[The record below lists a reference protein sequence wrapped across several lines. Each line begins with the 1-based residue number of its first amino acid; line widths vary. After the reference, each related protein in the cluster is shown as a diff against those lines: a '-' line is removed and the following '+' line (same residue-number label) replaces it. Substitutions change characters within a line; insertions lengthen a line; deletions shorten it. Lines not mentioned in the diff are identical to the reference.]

1 MRFWHCAVAAVV
13 VLARP
18 APAFIEAPH
27 TLGRI
32 CSESTNIVVVE
43 VAKVD
48 AQKNL
53 IIFKVVEDLK
63 GKHKDPIKH
72 NIGQRGSHARE
83 WQAVMAWA
91 KVGQKAV
98 FFHNGQASVT
108 CIGTFWYQCFKE
120 GDWWAMSHAEPYLLR
135 SYCGDLDKLT
145 PAVKDMLQGKE
156 VVVPCLADGDVKK
169 FHERTGKVQ
178 TMRASLKKLDYD
190 PKRDVVQAKVGTM
203 TNGVMDGSG
212 KPAAV
217 ASKPAAP
224 DRPSGVVRFYRAIN
238 LNGPAV
244 TIDGQH
250 WDAGTDAH
258 WKVSGSRFEN
268 QKVALKPAPDEATAR
283 MLRSSVWGAGAEVTL
298 KDVPKGTYVVYLH
311 VWEDNDPEVFDV
323 LLNGKKAVEKH
334 NSGSAGRWSR
344 LGPWPVE
351 AAGGGITLKNGSA
364 TAANFSGVEVWRVE
378 RPTVPAGVPG
388 KRPLPAA
395 VKVDKTA
402 RTVTLPCV
410 VAPRKLPQLNAVYPI
425 EVIAT
430 YPTPDGQKAHETVVT
445 FAKDIR
451 PGDIHAALQQLGLK
465 PGKPAHGEG
474 ETAEGPVLR
483 IYLELPGRDGK
494 ARCVPVEQLLT
505 DTMTR
510 KPLPAF
516 TWHFTGSAARQPDPE
531 KNDLVYGADV
541 TGTLITLF
549 PVTDDTVIQGSF
561 SLKDET
567 RLKLETN
574 KDVLPKEGTAVK
586 LVIEAK

>member
-1 MRFWHCAVAAVV
+1 MRFWHCAIASLLLVP
-13 VLARP
+13 RP

-32 CSESTNIVVVE
+32 CTEATNVVVVE

-53 IIFKVVEDLK
+53 LVFKVVEDLK
-63 GKHKDPIKH
+63 GKQKDSIKH

-91 KVGQKAV
+91 KVGRKAV

-135 SYCGDLDKLT
+135 SYCGEMDQLA
-145 PAVKDMLQGKE
+145 PAVKDMLKGKE
-156 VVVPCLADGDVKK
+156 VVVPCLADGDVKN
-169 FHERTGKVQ
+169 FHLRTGKVQ

-190 PKRDVVQAKVGTM
+190 PKRDVVKVIGTM

-212 KPAAV
+212 KPAEAAV
-217 ASKPAAP
+217 PAAP
-224 DRPSGVVRFYRAIN
+224 ARPAGVVRFFRAVN

-244 TIDGQH
+244 TIAGQR
-250 WDAGTDAH
+250 WDAGDAAG

-298 KDVPKGTYVVYLH
+298 QDVPKGTYVVYLH

-323 LLNGKKAVEKH
+323 LLNGKMVAEKY
-334 NSGSAGRWSR
+334 NSGSAGEWSR
-344 LGPWPVE
+344 LGPWPVDVT
-351 AAGGGITLKNGSA
+351 GGSITVKNGSA

-378 RPTVPAGVPG
+378 PPAVPVGVPG
-388 KRPLPAA
+388 KRPIPAV
-395 VKVDKTA
+395 VKVDRKA
-402 RTVTLPCV
+402 RTVSLPCA

-445 FAKDIR
+445 FDKGIR
-451 PGDIHAALQQLGLK
+451 PGDVHAALQQLGLK
-465 PGKPAHGEG
+465 PGKPARDEG
-474 ETAEGPVLR
+474 SKAEGPAVR

-494 ARCVPVEQLLT
+494 PKRVPVEQLLT
-505 DTMTR
+505 DTRTK
-510 KPLPAF
+510 KPLPPVV
-516 TWHFTGSAARQPDPE
+516 WHFTGSAARQPDPE
-531 KNDLVYGADV
+531 KADLVYGADV
-541 TGTLITLF
+541 TGTLIAVF
-549 PVTDDTVIQGSF
+549 PVTDDVVIQGNF
-561 SLKDET
+561 SLKDES
-567 RLKLETN
+567 RLKLETT
-574 KDVLPKEGTAVK
+574 KDVLPKEGTALK